1 MNEAAPASDPA
12 FMTAEEAL
20 AAAEAEGLTLLLADN
35 ATGFACVARLT
46 PKGRAKPYKADVWEE
61 GKIRNLG
68 TFATG
73 EGAALAV
80 ARSLGPEGVAAKL
93 GQAAA
98 GPAPMTAEEA
108 IAAAEAEGLVLLRAE
123 VASGFKGVSLL
134 KSRTKPYKRRG
145 LEAARQAGG
154 GRGTSENNQTQS
166 TNQNESTRK

>member
-1 MNEAAPASDPA
+1 
-12 FMTAEEAL
+12 MTAEEAL

-108 IAAAEAEGLVLLRAE
+108 IAAAEAEGLVLLRSDQR
-123 VASGFKGVSLL
+123 VSSGCAWRRKRSGSG
-134 KSRTKPYKRRG
+134 PGGRRG
-145 LEAARQAGG
+145 EREGVR
-154 GRGTSENNQTQS
+154 RG
-166 TNQNESTRK
+166 